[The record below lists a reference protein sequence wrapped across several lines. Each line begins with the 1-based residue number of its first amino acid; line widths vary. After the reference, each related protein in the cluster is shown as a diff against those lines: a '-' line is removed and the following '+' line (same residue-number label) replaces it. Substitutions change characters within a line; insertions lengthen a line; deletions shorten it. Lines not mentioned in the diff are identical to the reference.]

1 MIMKRSTGVMLLLL
15 CCLSLCCKSASAGT
29 SFLSPS
35 QKPPGKGKPPTV
47 GRRAVEEF
55 SELFEDHQPQKDGH
69 KTVTVPFEMGVHLSQ
84 AEYEEYG
91 MVLQKILQE
100 VLGDD
105 PPAGNLI

>member
-1 MIMKRSTGVMLLLL
+1 MTDVFGL
-15 CCLSLCCKSASAGT
+15 CC
-29 SFLSPS
+29 
-35 QKPPGKGKPPTV
+35 Q
-47 GRRAVEEF
+47 
-55 SELFEDHQPQKDGH
+55 Q
-69 KTVTVPFEMGVHLSQ
+69 VTVPFEMGVHLSE